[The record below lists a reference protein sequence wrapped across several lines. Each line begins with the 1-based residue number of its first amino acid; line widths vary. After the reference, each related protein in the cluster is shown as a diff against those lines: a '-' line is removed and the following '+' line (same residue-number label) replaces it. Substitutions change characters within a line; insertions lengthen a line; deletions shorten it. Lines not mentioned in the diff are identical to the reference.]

1 MSRVRAY
8 FARKKVGGKIL
19 ADGKIVIETGLDT
32 AGLKQGLSKIS
43 GLTKTGLK
51 ATAATLAGV
60 SAGLLAAGGAAVKT
74 GIEFESAF
82 AGVKK
87 TVDATDEQLA
97 ELRTGLIDMSKEMP
111 QSASA
116 LAEIAEAAG
125 QLGIKTENL
134 EGFTKTMAQL
144 GDATNLGATEAA
156 DALARFANITGMSQ
170 TEFDRLGSTIVSL
183 GNNMATTESE
193 IVAMGMRL
201 AGAGSQVGMT
211 EAQIMSLAAALSS
224 VGIEAEAGGSA
235 MSTVMSKMQ
244 LAVENG
250 GESLQ
255 NFAQVAGMSADEFK
269 QAFKTD
275 AAGALLSFIDGLSKC
290 EDQGVSAIKTLD
302 DMGISEIRQRDA
314 LLRAAGAT
322 DVFAKAL
329 DLGSEAWETN
339 TALANEA
346 AQRYETLESKI
357 SMAKNSASALAIA
370 FKDSVDTNLRA
381 AVETGTEYLDRLA
394 EAFTDGGLEGAV
406 DEAGDIVADL
416 ATNIAESAPG
426 MIDAA
431 ATLIQSFI
439 KGVAKNKGSLK
450 KAAKEIVKA
459 LADGLVDLLPPAMQK
474 PVKKAIDA
482 IADSFN
488 DGGLKKAVE
497 TLGNLLENLGEGA
510 VALADTALPLLAD
523 ALDFLGQNADT
534 LIPILA
540 ATVAGIKAFQLANQA
555 SAAAKGFEAAMK
567 SLTTTLSANP
577 IALAVGGIS
586 ALIGL
591 LGTAVLLTDD
601 TTDATERLNA
611 EQQESIELAEEQIAQ
626 IQSQAEARRQN
637 IATATAE
644 IDNAE
649 DLWTELQKCVDENG
663 KIKEG
668 YEERARYITGELATA
683 LGIEIDIVDNQ
694 IQKYDELKS
703 SIYDV
708 IAAKKA
714 QVALNAME
722 SEYHTAQSEETRL
735 TEELGKKY
743 KALNDTKEKLNA
755 LEAEYEVEAGKTETV
770 TNYLGA
776 TVEKHTTRWS
786 ELNEEI
792 RNTEDVL
799 QTQQAEFD
807 AANASMQDNQKTI
820 SDYEMLLEAAMSGSA
835 EKITSALAEIQRGVD
850 TSLEAGSEAAL
861 QQAKGV
867 SESLLNVLQMQ
878 ADGIEG
884 ISQSAVDGT
893 TEAMGMA
900 INTIST
906 SGESMKQLLESV
918 GTDGAVK
925 MLMAFQQ
932 ADMGGNL
939 SAEAQSGMQAM
950 IAAIQGMEGSLSEE
964 ARTSLTTFISGF
976 DTLSEESRLAW
987 SQAWYGALSGLE
999 GFENLADPAEQ
1010 GTDAFLSTLN
1020 TALQTDG
1027 AQSGATRDIF
1037 AQTGTGASAGIE
1049 STKGEAVSSA
1059 ASMTTEVCNAADQ
1072 AMQDADL
1079 PGKFGSEAQESAESF
1094 NSGMTGNSSLVSAA
1108 VEHVFA
1114 LAEST
1119 IGNSGIKSSAQKEG
1133 SAVPENMSTGIRSGT
1148 SGVDAAV
1155 SDLGDTAK
1163 NKLEG
1168 ANLPKVSQKTGTE
1181 TSGKLASGITSGKGQ
1196 VATATGQTADSA
1208 KSTLQGAN
1216 LPGHGYN
1223 QGGQFSS
1230 GLAGGILSGRSDVI
1244 SAAIRVARSAWQ
1256 ASQREL
1262 EIHSPSR
1269 KTNYQG
1275 RMYDAG
1281 METGILDDKDKVIQA
1296 GERVSRDLLETLDL
1310 PSAYAQMRAA
1320 MGANTVRVSG
1330 AYRIP
1335 KAVPA
1340 GEHAGFTREELKA
1353 IGETIGD
1360 VVNGRIEQMRFVFR
1374 ERELGRM
1381 IREVQTV

>member
-1 MSRVRAY
+1 M
-8 FARKKVGGKIL
+8 

-406 DEAGDIVADL
+406 DEAGDIIADL

-426 MIDAA
+426 VIEAA

-439 KGVAKNKGSLK
+439 KGITKNKGSLK

-482 IADSFN
+482 IANSFN
-488 DGGLKKAVE
+488 DGGLKKAVG
-497 TLGNLLENLGEGA
+497 TVKNLFKNFGDAVADLADTVLPGLIKVLEFLAENLDTLLPGVMAVVGGITAMKVAKEVSGYIKAFKAALDLLNKSMSASPVLFLATGIGA
-510 VALADTALPLLAD
+510 VA
-523 ALDFLGQNADT
+523 
-534 LIPILA
+534 
-540 ATVAGIKAFQLANQA
+540 
-555 SAAAKGFEAAMK
+555 
-567 SLTTTLSANP
+567 
-577 IALAVGGIS
+577 S
-586 ALIGL
+586 ALI
-591 LGTAVLLTDD
+591 TYCATQEQAVTSTDILNEKI
-601 TTDATERLNA
+601 TTHLEKLREENEALN
-611 EQQESIELAEEQIAQ
+611 QAEEK
-626 IQSQAEARRQN
+626 RREVVEGIENEYAHYQ
-637 IATATAE
+637 T
-644 IDNAE
+644 
-649 DLWTELQKCVDENG
+649 LWGELQTIIDQNG
-663 KIKEG
+663 RVKEG
-668 YEERARYITGELATA
+668 YEERAAFITTSLRNALGVELEYKDGVVLYNGEIIQSNSEVIDSIDSLIQKKKEEAIINAYADAYAEATRNRATAMEELATA
-683 LGIEIDIVDNQ
+683 SSNLAEAEKNHADLIQRRTELARDSTLSDEAQADALGRVQGEID
-694 IQKYDELKS
+694 
-703 SIYDV
+703 
-708 IAAKKA
+708 KA
-714 QVALNAME
+714 
-722 SEYHTAQSEETRL
+722 SE
-735 TEELGKKY
+735 
-743 KALNDTKEKLNA
+743 A
-755 LEAEYEVEAGKTETV
+755 LENAKEAYSEANDQLSHYNTTIE
-770 TNYLGA
+770 NY
-776 TVEKHTTRWS
+776 
-786 ELNEEI
+786 
-792 RNTEDVL
+792 
-799 QTQQAEFD
+799 
-807 AANASMQDNQKTI
+807 
-820 SDYEMLLEAAMSGSA
+820 EAASGA
-835 EKITSALAEIQRGVD
+835 FA
-850 TSLEAGSEAAL
+850 AGSE
-861 QQAKGV
+861 
-867 SESLLNVLQMQ
+867 NVEEAITKLT
-878 ADGIEG
+878 AGIK
-884 ISQSAVDGT
+884 SAG
-893 TEAMGMA
+893 
-900 INTIST
+900 
-906 SGESMKQLLESV
+906 
-918 GTDGAVK
+918 
-925 MLMAFQQ
+925 
-932 ADMGGNL
+932 
-939 SAEAQSGMQAM
+939 SATQEELEAQRDTFKRHYEAL
-950 IAAIQGMEGSLSEE
+950 EEE
-964 ARTSLTTFISGF
+964 ARRGNANVSQSTV
-976 DTLSEESRLAW
+976 EEARKMFEIA
-987 SQAWYGALSGLE
+987 QQEYEKGLQNQTE
-999 GFENLADPAEQ
+999 AYSYWDQEAIRYAQEHGFELQNIAQENAEGVAEKTTSTLTEKSAELMSASAEYFGQIPAGAENGIDPAVLMGIVAQACGWTQEEMAAHY
-1010 GTDAFLSTLN
+1010 GELYAI
-1020 TALQTDG
+1020 AEG
-1027 AQSGATRDIF
+1027 YGQSGKQGFTAADMESLF
-1037 AQTGTGASAGIE
+1037 GEKAQLAADTANAYIQQSYGTIASSTTGLG
-1049 STKGEAVSSA
+1049 SA
-1059 ASMTTEVCNAADQ
+1059 ANVALTNAD
-1072 AMQDADL
+1072 M
-1079 PGKFGSEAQESAESF
+1079 PGKFGAEANAAAQSFGSSITSGSSVVPSAVG
-1094 NSGMTGNSSLVSAA
+1094 GMINAALTALTGAGL
-1108 VEHVFA
+1108 
-1114 LAEST
+1114 
-1119 IGNSGIKSSAQKEG
+1119 KSDAQKEG

-1155 SDLGDTAK
+1155 SDLCDTAK

-1168 ANLPKVSQKTGTE
+1168 ANLPKVSQKMGTE

-1216 LPGHGYN
+1216 LPGHSYN

-1244 SAAIRVARSAWQ
+1244 SAAISVARSAWQ

-1269 KTNYQG
+1269 KTKYQG

-1281 METGILDDKDKVIQA
+1281 IEAGILDDKDKVIQA
-1296 GERVSRDLLETLDL
+1296 GERVSRDLLKTLDL